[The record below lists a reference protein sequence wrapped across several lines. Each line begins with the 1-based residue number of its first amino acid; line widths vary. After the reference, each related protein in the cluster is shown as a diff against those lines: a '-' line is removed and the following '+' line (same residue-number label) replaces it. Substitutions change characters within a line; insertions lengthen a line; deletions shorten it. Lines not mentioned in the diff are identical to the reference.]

1 MSAESTTITISPEDA
16 TSLTV
21 VGSTSTVISY
31 SNVETTI
38 LNAAPAT
45 IGLGVQFSNDLPL
58 ELANTGIAGTSTLA
72 SRSDH
77 RHPSTGMFLNGGN
90 F

>member
-1 MSAESTTITISPEDA
+1 MSAQTTTITISPEDA
-16 TSLTV
+16 TTLSVTAN
-21 VGSTSTVISY
+21 TSTVITY
-31 SNVETTI
+31 SNIETTI
-38 LNAAPAT
+38 LTAAPAT
-45 IGLGVQFSNDLPL
+45 IGLGVQFSDDTPL
-58 ELANTGIAGTSTLA
+58 ELANTGVAGVSSLA